1 MYSWHRLGK
10 SSLCGEEPI
19 LGTKLSFAG
28 HPWELLGTLVITENA
43 LGNLYGYRLNVVAL
57 GCLELDGEAETHVL
71 IFCCV
76 TVCKGNLVDRS
87 SSVDGR
93 WGTGAVEC
101 VTRARIEVLVD
112 TVSCSLLLVNFI
124 CAS

>member
-1 MYSWHRLGK
+1 M
-10 SSLCGEEPI
+10 
-19 LGTKLSFAG
+19 
-28 HPWELLGTLVITENA
+28 
-43 LGNLYGYRLNVVAL
+43 AL

-71 IFCCV
+71 IFCFV

-87 SSVDGR
+87 SSVDER
-93 WGTGAVEC
+93 WGAGAVEC

-112 TVSCSLLLVNFI
+112 TVSCSSLFVNFI